1 MGQGQ
6 EHVQREQ
13 TRDLNALNPMR
24 RDYTTSAASWLA
36 GSTDVGRRH
45 HLNQDAIS
53 LWAAQGGRRGV
64 LVVSD
69 GVSSSPNSDRAS
81 RTASTV
87 VTELLASRVDKG
99 HFNFDQAGEIFNQV
113 FESANRAVLAD
124 GADGSFAGS
133 CTLVAA
139 VVEQDTIAVAN
150 IGDTRAYWLPDRGAA
165 VQVSTDDSVAQA
177 QMELGMSREEA
188 ENSAH
193 AHAITKWLGPEAT
206 DLAPR
211 TVAHRVE
218 GPGWLMVCSDG
229 LWNYVSEAASMAT
242 LLNQFWHAMP
252 PGDGPDVLARALVGW
267 ANSQGGRDNI
277 SVCLARVEPVGAAVG
292 PVADVPATVVDQADD
307 EATQRV
313 LRPAPEGGASQV

>member
-6 EHVQREQ
+6 DDAQGD
-13 TRDLNALNPMR
+13 TRDLSALNPMR
-24 RDYTTSAASWLA
+24 RDYTTSAAPWLA

-53 LWAAQGGRRGV
+53 LWAAPGGRRGV

-69 GVSSSPNSDRAS
+69 GVSSSPNADRAS
-81 RTASTV
+81 LTASTV
-87 VTELLASRVDKG
+87 VTELLASRLDKG
-99 HFNFDQAGEIFNQV
+99 LFDVGQAGEIFSQV

-124 GADGSFAGS
+124 GADGSLAGS

-139 VVEQDTIAVAN
+139 VVEQDTVAVAN

-177 QMELGMSREEA
+177 QMELGMTREEA

-206 DLAPR
+206 DLKPR

-229 LWNYVSEAASMAT
+229 LWNYASEAASMAT
-242 LLNQFWHAMP
+242 LLRQFWHAMP

-277 SVCLARVEPVGAAVG
+277 SVCLARVEPVGDAAVAAVD
-292 PVADVPATVVDQADD
+292 VAAAQGHPDDD

-313 LRPAPEGGASQV
+313 ARPLPNEATQR